1 MPMVFLEK
9 FNELE
14 TLIKNHKKFTKKPK
28 KIFSA
33 LSLWG
38 NSAINYY
45 CALKKEKKYK
55 NNLCSARRWLRNNK
69 THFNTDYELEV
80 CDKYLSYGWSNSN
93 KKILKFGNIHDLDKI
108 KYYFSNKK
116 KSLIF
121 ISCKRHKYCTFINSS
136 ALWSI
141 DFIET
146 VKFISN
152 FYLIYPKI

>member
-1 MPMVFLEK
+1 M
-9 FNELE
+9 
-14 TLIKNHKKFTKKPK
+14 
-28 KIFSA
+28 
-33 LSLWG
+33 
-38 NSAINYY
+38 
-45 CALKKEKKYK
+45 
-55 NNLCSARRWLRNNK
+55 
-69 THFNTDYELEV
+69 
-80 CDKYLSYGWSNSN
+80 SNSN

-146 VKFISN
+146 VKFISKFLFN
-152 FYLIYPKI
+152 LPKNIKDNMLIRGLPNTDLKKIRLFWNPN